1 MPKRKKIEKSNNPTS
16 KDITSKTNNLNKK
29 TISLPNKNSN
39 KINQKF
45 KNQNQKTK
53 FYEIKYKNFFKTQNP
68 KIKNSFQSSII
79 EFNPQIYK
87 FYINN
92 PSLNVNELKYKNNT
106 INTRKYNIITFL
118 PKSLLFQFMR
128 FANVYFLIIAII
140 QCIPIISP
148 LGAFS
153 AIIPLIFVLT
163 VSLIREGYEDLQ
175 RAKID
180 KEQNCEICEVYKN
193 GKWVKIKSGDL
204 KMGEIISVKKD
215 STFPAD
221 LVLLDSDLPN
231 GICYIET
238 GTLDGEKNL
247 KLKASPNFTQGK
259 FNLNKN
265 DKIQNFIENENNM
278 IESFNNSHNY
288 INNTNN
294 LNVINEINR
303 KNEGKIIKE
312 KKNDFQI
319 KGTCQCDLPNP
330 NLYQLNGKIK
340 LKLNNEECSFPLEAK
355 NLLLKG
361 AKLRNTNWI
370 IGIIIYTGHNCKL
383 LKNSKE
389 PLGKF
394 SSIEKLMNKLL
405 IAILLFQIFLSFLCS
420 IFHSI
425 YFNQHYDLIIQ
436 QRYIKTKE
444 ERERITYI
452 DFLYFNIKIDSF
464 LSFFTYLLLLNTMIP
479 ISLIVTLEIVKVI
492 QGIFIGIDIE
502 GYSKIRHKFITPN
515 SVSLNEE
522 CGSVNYIFTDKTG
535 TLTCNKMSMKFC
547 VIGDI
552 CYEIIKNDYDKNKEF
567 RKKEIITTIQDY
579 DMYKASIQKNKNKV
593 LDIII
598 YNNYLAKSNDDSNIT
613 LKLDRTDKLIK
624 EFWTALAICHDCTI
638 QGGKYIGMSPDNIEL
653 VKTAKFQGFS
663 YEISELNNKII
674 LFLGEKNNKI
684 KKVYNKVCQIEFSSE
699 RKRESVIIKDGNI
712 YKLYIKGA
720 DNIIEE
726 RLNESTPK
734 EILNKAK
741 YYVNL
746 FSSKGYR
753 TLFVAMRILSEKEY
767 ENFSIELNKAKMDT
781 EKKNEKISLCY
792 QMVESNL
799 TLIGATIVEDKLQ
812 ENVPEVIKDL
822 RLSGIKIWMLTGDK
836 LSTAYN
842 IGLSC
847 NLISKD
853 MKVFKIEGKK
863 MVKNEHLEDINKEER
878 IQTIVK
884 FIKEFSHYKG
894 YLNSMDKKTN
904 LNFSILIDE
913 NALFTINESE
923 EISKMFL
930 NVAKDAITVI
940 CCRVSPL
947 QKSQVIKMMKNYDKS
962 KITLAIGD
970 GGNDVSMIME
980 SHIGIGIYGEEGLR
994 AAQSSD
1000 YAIGE
1005 FQILR
1010 RLLFFHGNLN
1020 LMRNSEMIIYFF
1032 YKNFVFTI
1040 IHFFYGYLND
1050 FSGQTIIDDWFI
1062 TCFNLIF
1069 TSIPLA
1075 VKGIIDIDL
1084 SPVDG
1089 KVVYLLQ
1096 PYLYFEGRE
1105 YPKFT
1110 IFNFI
1115 LELIKGVFHSF
1126 INYYI
1131 CINGS
1136 KSVINS
1142 LGHVKCLWYNS
1153 VILYTN
1159 IIIIVSIDL
1168 IVITKYHTWI
1178 NWVLLFFCTF
1188 FLYIV
1193 FLIAVHKLIMFN
1205 SQGTMQIAFS
1215 SYRSWLFFILIGGI
1229 SFISELAILAF
1240 KTLFINNVRNCIKL
1254 MKNKDDIS
1262 EIEKKLNFISEDDN
1276 SNNKN
1281 DSNSNDDENDISNI
1295 KKNNDNFKGESTDNI
1310 LQATNTVRS
1319 ASLNM
1324 KKKNFNDDNLF
1335 LPEKEEKEK
1344 KKDKKENNKNFQGN
1358 FSIVESISQDE
1369 MTSKNEEELKNI

>member
-1 MPKRKKIEKSNNPTS
+1 
-16 KDITSKTNNLNKK
+16 
-29 TISLPNKNSN
+29 
-39 KINQKF
+39 
-45 KNQNQKTK
+45 
-53 FYEIKYKNFFKTQNP
+53 
-68 KIKNSFQSSII
+68 
-79 EFNPQIYK
+79 
-87 FYINN
+87 
-92 PSLNVNELKYKNNT
+92 
-106 INTRKYNIITFL
+106 
-118 PKSLLFQFMR
+118 
-128 FANVYFLIIAII
+128 
-140 QCIPIISP
+140 
-148 LGAFS
+148 
-153 AIIPLIFVLT
+153 
-163 VSLIREGYEDLQ
+163 
-175 RAKID
+175 
-180 KEQNCEICEVYKN
+180 
-193 GKWVKIKSGDL
+193 
-204 KMGEIISVKKD
+204 MGEIISVKKD
-215 STFPAD
+215 CTFPAD
-221 LVLLDSDLPN
+221 LVLIDSDLN
-231 GICYIET
+231 DGICYIET

-247 KLKASPNFTQGK
+247 KLKASPDFTKGK
-259 FNLNKN
+259 FNIEKV
-265 DKIQNFIENENNM
+265 DKVQNYVETQN
-278 IESFNNSHNY
+278 
-288 INNTNN
+288 NNTSFSNSNN
-294 LNVINEINR
+294 NNCIHTDMKK
-303 KNEGKIIKE
+303 KNEDKTIRQ
-312 KKNDFQI
+312 KKNEFNI

-330 NLYQLNGKIK
+330 NLYQLNGKMK
-340 LKLNNEECSFPLEAK
+340 LNLNNEEFSFPLEAK
-355 NLLLKG
+355 YLLLKG

-405 IAILLFQIFLSFLCS
+405 IVILFLQIFLSVFCA
-420 IFHSI
+420 IMHSV
-425 YFNQHYDLIIQ
+425 YYNKHNSLIIQ
-436 QRYIKTKE
+436 QRYIKTNE
-444 ERERITYI
+444 EKYRITYI
-452 DFLYFNIKIDSF
+452 DYLYFKLKIDSF
-464 LSFFTYLLLLNTMIP
+464 LIFFTYLLLLNTMIP

-502 GYSKIRHKFITPN
+502 GYSKKRHKFIKPN

-522 CGSVNYIFTDKTG
+522 LGLVSYIFTDKTG

-552 CYEIIKNDYDKNKEF
+552 CYEIIKDDFENNKLF
-567 RKKEIITTIQDY
+567 RKKETIATVQKY
-579 DMYKASIQKNKNKV
+579 EMYKVASQQLKNKIF
-593 LDIII
+593 DIAI
-598 YNNYLAKSNDDSNIT
+598 YHNYSVKSNDNSNII
-613 LKLDRTDKLIK
+613 LKLDRTEKLIN
-624 EFWTALAICHDCTI
+624 EFWTALAVCHDCTI

-663 YEISELNNKII
+663 YEVSESNSKIV
-674 LFLGEKNNKI
+674 LCLGDKNNCY
-684 KKVYNKVCQIEFSSE
+684 KKSFERLCNINFTSE

-720 DNIIEE
+720 DSVIEE

-734 EILNKAK
+734 NVLNKIK

-746 FSSKGYR
+746 FSAKGYR
-753 TLFVAMRILSEKEY
+753 TLFIAMRILSEYEY
-767 ENFSIELNKAKMDT
+767 ENFSKELIKAKMDI
-781 EKKNEKISLCY
+781 EKKNEKITQCY
-792 QMVESNL
+792 DVVESNL

-812 ENVPEVIKDL
+812 DKVPEVIKDL
-822 RLSGIKIWMLTGDK
+822 RTSGIKIWMLTGDK

-842 IGLSC
+842 VGLSC